1 MIGTVVRVA
10 FTNLR
15 RDRVA
20 QALTFVLPIVFFS
33 IFAVIFGSSGNRQVT
48 PHVSVA
54 VVDEDG
60 SELSR
65 RLVAGLTAETALRV
79 HTTWHDEK
87 TNRDLPLDRERAR
100 ALVHDGTLPVAV
112 ILPKGLSGA
121 AGFVPGSGAKVQL
134 LADVSDPLAAPMVEG
149 LLQKVAMTAAPDIMM
164 GNGLTMFERYA
175 GSLTPE
181 QHRAVDSWL
190 PRLKESAQRPPG
202 AAADTSKGATMQG
215 LIGTEVVDVMRE
227 KDVRKPFVSFY
238 AAGIGVMFLLFSAAG
253 GGGALLDE
261 VDSGTLERLLSSRL
275 GMRRLLLGK
284 WLYLT
289 LLGFAQLLVMFTWG
303 AVVFGLPLVG
313 HFGGF
318 ALVTVFTAA
327 AAGGFGLVLA
337 SACRTRAQLGGLS
350 TIVILVMS
358 ALGGSMFPRFLMPE
372 GLQKVGLL
380 TFNGWALDAYLK
392 VFWREE
398 PLVSLAPQLG
408 VLAGLAIVFLALTRV
423 LARRWERA

>member
-20 QALTFVLPIVFFS
+20 QALVFLLPIVFFS
-33 IFAVIFGSSGNRQVT
+33 IFAVIFGGDGNRQVT

-65 RLVAGLTAETALRV
+65 RLVAGLAAEKALHVR
-79 HTTWHDEK
+79 TTWHDAK
-87 TNRDLPLDRERAR
+87 ANRDLPLDRERAR
-100 ALVHDGTLPVAV
+100 ALVHDGTVPVAV
-112 ILPKGLSGA
+112 IFPKGLSGA
-121 AGFVPGSGAKVQL
+121 AGFFAGGGARVQL

-149 LLQKVAMTAAPDIMM
+149 LLQKTAMTAAPDILM
-164 GNGLTMFERYA
+164 GNGLAMFEKHA
-175 GSLTPE
+175 GTLTAE
-181 QHRAVDSWL
+181 QRRAVDSWL
-190 PRLKESAQRPPG
+190 PRLRESAQHPG
-202 AAADTSKGATMQG
+202 AAGPSGSEGATMQG
-215 LIGTEVVDVMRE
+215 LLATEVVDVMRE
-227 KDVRKPFVSFY
+227 KDTRKPFVSFY
-238 AAGIGVMFLLFSAAG
+238 AAGIGVMFLLFSASA

-284 WLYLT
+284 WLYLA
-289 LLGFAQLLVMFTWG
+289 LLGFAQLTVMFTWG
-303 AVVFGLPLVG
+303 ALVFGLPLTG
-313 HFGGF
+313 HLGGF
-318 ALVTVFTAA
+318 ALVTAFTAA

-337 SACRTRAQLGGLS
+337 SLCRSRAQLGGLS

-392 VFWREE
+392 VFWRDQ
-398 PLVSLAPQLG
+398 PLFALAPQLA
-408 VLAGLAIVFLALTRV
+408 VLGGLTVAFLAITRL

>member
-33 IFAVIFGSSGNRQVT
+33 IFAVIFGGNGNRQVT
-48 PHVSVA
+48 PHVKVA

-65 RLVAGLTAETALRV
+65 RLVAALVAEKALRV
-79 HTTWHDEK
+79 QTTWHDAK

-100 ALVHDGTLPVAV
+100 TLVHDGTVPVAL
-112 ILPKGLSGA
+112 IFPKGLSGS
-121 AGFVPGSGAKVQL
+121 AGFAPGGAKVQL
-134 LADVSDPLAAPMVEG
+134 LSDVSDPLAAPMVQG
-149 LLQKVAMTAAPDIMM
+149 LLQKAAMTAAPDLVM
-164 GNGLTMFERYA
+164 GNGLAMFEKY
-175 GSLTPE
+175 GGKFTPE
-181 QHRAVDSWL
+181 QQRAVDSWL
-190 PRLKESAQRPPG
+190 PELKASAQHPG
-202 AAADTSKGATMQG
+202 RSDNAGMQG
-215 LIGTEVVDVMRE
+215 LISTEVVDVMRE
-227 KDVRKPFVSFY
+227 KDTRKPFVSFY

-284 WLYLT
+284 WLYLA
-289 LLGFAQLLVMFTWG
+289 LVGFAQLTVMFTWG
-303 AVVFGLPLVG
+303 ALVFGLEFVRHLA
-313 HFGGF
+313 GF
-318 ALVTVFTAA
+318 ALVTAFTAA
-327 AAGGFGLVLA
+327 AAGAFGLVLA
-337 SACRTRAQLGGLS
+337 SACRSRAQLGGLS
-350 TIVILVMS
+350 TILILVMS

-372 GLQKVGLL
+372 GLQKAGLL

-392 VFWREE
+392 VFWRDA
-398 PLVSLAPQLG
+398 PLTALWPQLA
-408 VLAGLAIVFLALTRV
+408 VLAGLTLAFLVLTRA